1 MLSLENSVRLKGIL
15 TETHINLGRVFT
27 ERRQLQDLKVIPSR
41 PSSTGM
47 QRSAIIW
54 RPDRDSAPPEDTKFG
69 LE

>member
-1 MLSLENSVRLKGIL
+1 MLWLKNSVWLKGTL

-47 QRSAIIW
+47 QRSTFATHYLVA
-54 RPDRDSAPPEDTKFG
+54 RSGQYTS
-69 LE
+69 